1 MVQSICLGHQ
11 SDINAKTR
19 DRDKY
24 ALLLLNN
31 PWGLRNT
38 SSFIRICL
46 YILIQGF

>member
-1 MVQSICLGHQ
+1 MVCVVPFLNASFLMVQSICLGHQ

-31 PWGLRNT
+31 P
-38 SSFIRICL
+38 
-46 YILIQGF
+46 